1 MSARET
7 VIYIL
12 SDSVGETAE
21 LVARAALSQFET
33 EQVTIRRIPYV
44 DDEATVEEMV
54 RSAQENNALIVFTL
68 VRPQQ
73 RELLLKRAGELG
85 VPTVDIMGPMIQ
97 ALADK
102 FGQNPKFLPGLAR
115 QLDEEYFRRVEAIEF
130 AVKYDD
136 GRDSRGILRADVVLI
151 GVSRTSKTPLS
162 MYLAHKRYK
171 VANVPLIPEVEP
183 PEELFQI
190 PPDRCVGLTIKPEAL
205 VRIRNERLKSLGLT
219 SSANYA
225 NPERIAQELAY
236 ADEIM
241 RRIGCPVIDVS
252 NKAVE
257 ETANLILEMLRQ
269 RGTVL

>member
-1 MSARET
+1 MAARET
-7 VIYIL
+7 MIYIL

-21 LVARAALSQFET
+21 LVTRAALSQFSPG
-33 EQVTIRRIPYV
+33 QVTIRRIPYV
-44 DDEATVEEMV
+44 EDEATVEEMV

-68 VRPQQ
+68 VRPQHRQ
-73 RELLLKRAGELG
+73 LLLQRAAELG
-85 VPTVDIMGPMIQ
+85 VPTVDIMGPLIH

-102 FGQNPKFLPGLAR
+102 LGQTPKLQPGLVR
-115 QLDEEYFRRVEAIEF
+115 QLDEDYFRRVEAIEF

-190 PPDRCVGLTIKPEAL
+190 PPHQCIGLTIKPEAL
-205 VRIRNERLKSLGLT
+205 VRIRNERLKALGLS

-225 NPERIAQELAY
+225 NPDRIAQELAY

-257 ETANLILEMLRQ
+257 ETANQILELLRQ